1 MAKINIKSEK
11 APPFG
16 EIIYSTST
24 PIIFEEEL
32 DANNKYLH
40 YEFVGIKPEP
50 QAHPEKPKVK
60 EDDKEYDSVPPKPST
75 PPSQK
80 ITPEI
85 QKIIQEGLHKG
96 MEAKDIAVHIRKRA
110 KVKLNEDYLRKYIKN
125 NFK

>member
-16 EIIYSTST
+16 EIIYSTSP

-50 QAHPEKPKVK
+50 QARPEKPKAQ
-60 EDDKEYDSVPPKPST
+60 EDDKEYDSVHPKPST
-75 PPSQK
+75 PPNQK

-85 QKIIQEGLHKG
+85 LKIIQEGLHKG
-96 MEAKDIAVHIRKRA
+96 MKAKDIAVHIRKRA
-110 KVKLNEDYLRKYIKN
+110 KVKLNEDYLRKYIKK
-125 NFK
+125 NFE